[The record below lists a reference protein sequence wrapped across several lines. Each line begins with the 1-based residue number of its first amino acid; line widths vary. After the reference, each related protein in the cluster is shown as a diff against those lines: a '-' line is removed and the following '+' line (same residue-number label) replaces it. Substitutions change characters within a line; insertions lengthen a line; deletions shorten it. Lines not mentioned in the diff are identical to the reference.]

1 MWFGLFLIFVAAP
14 LLELALLIKVG
25 GVIGFWPTI
34 AIIILTAGLG
44 VAVIQ
49 SHGVRVMQQAMA
61 TLAQGG
67 MPVRAVADNTF
78 ILLAGLLLI
87 LPGLATDLLG
97 LLLLIPPLRHVI
109 SQWGMRKLLV
119 SGRVHTWTAQAGG
132 TQSWPKSWPQE
143 PRRPAQPFDAQ
154 GPGEP
159 DIEAEPVAKPWP
171 KSKAGRGATTGP
183 SHASGGPVIDG
194 EFERI
199 DEKAVD
205 LRKSK
210 DER

>member
-25 GVIGFWPTI
+25 GLIGFWPTI
-34 AIIILTAGLG
+34 GIIIVTAALG

-78 ILLAGLLLI
+78 ILIAGLLLI

-97 LLLLIPPLRHVI
+97 LLLLIPPLRQAV
-109 SQWGMRKLLV
+109 SQWGMRKLLM
-119 SGRVHTWTAQAGG
+119 SGRVRTWTAQAGG
-132 TQSWPKSWPQE
+132 QQSWPQQE
-143 PRRPAQPFDAQ
+143 PRRPTQPFDAQ

-159 DIEAEPVAKPWP
+159 EMDAEPVAKSWP
-171 KSKAGRGATTGP
+171 KSRPGRGGATGP
-183 SHASGGPVIDG
+183 SHSSGPVIDG

-199 DEKAVD
+199 DEKPTD
-205 LRKSK
+205 PQKSK
-210 DER
+210 DQH